1 MSIQIKA
8 AGPAA
13 AYGTLGLY
21 WTFAGHGFP
30 FGRDDPRNG
39 TSVLRTL
46 DPAVIAPIFA
56 GMLLITAVLLLI
68 MHGSGSQE
76 RHPSHEY
83 RSELPL
89 PAGHPTRAA
98 RLAMLGWCWA
108 VVVALVIVVPDT
120 RLLTLA
126 GYLPILIVGAP
137 FGWPPIDYGIVF
149 NWQHANQVVCLALGL
164 LVALAVLRWQRRTA
178 GACEACGRDD
188 RAGGW
193 TTPGAAARWGRWATG
208 VAAAVPAFYAV
219 VRLAWAAGIPFGIS
233 DEFLAE
239 MQRTGMVWAGLGL
252 GAFALAGAVLT
263 LGLVQRW
270 GEVFPRWMIG
280 LAGKRVPIRLATV
293 PATFV
298 ALAVTAA
305 SLGLYSEPELYTSEL
320 SLAHI
325 PQLAWPLWGAALG
338 AATYAYHL
346 RRRPACR
353 DCGRGLVRSRE
364 PQAY

>member
-1 MSIQIKA
+1 MSTQIRA
-8 AGPAA
+8 AGLAA

-39 TSVLRTL
+39 TSILRTL
-46 DPAVIAPIFA
+46 DPAVLAPIFA

-68 MHGSGSQE
+68 MHGSA
-76 RHPSHEY
+76 HP
-83 RSELPL
+83 P
-89 PAGHPTRAA
+89 RAA
-98 RLAMLGWCWA
+98 RPAMLGWCWA

-120 RLLTLA
+120 RVLTLA

-149 NWQHANQVVCLALGL
+149 NSQHANQVVCLAVGL

-293 PATFV
+293 PATLV

-305 SLGLYSEPELYTSEL
+305 SLGLYSEPELYTSDL

-325 PQLAWPLWGAALG
+325 PQLGWPLWGAALG

-353 DCGRGLVRSRE
+353 DCGRGLVRARE
-364 PQAY
+364 TQAY